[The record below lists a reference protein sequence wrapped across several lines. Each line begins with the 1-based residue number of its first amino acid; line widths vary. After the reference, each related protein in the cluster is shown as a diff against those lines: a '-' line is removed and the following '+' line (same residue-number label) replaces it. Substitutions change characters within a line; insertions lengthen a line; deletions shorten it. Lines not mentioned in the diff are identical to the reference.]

1 MSRPAPVKPVTIVI
15 DEVMHEGS
23 YFLQDLTLSIQ
34 WPLGAMATQ
43 VGSLPPEAVAKLL
56 LSELVR
62 EAKKR
67 VQVICR

>member
-1 MSRPAPVKPVTIVI
+1 MSRPVPVKRVTTII
-15 DEVMHEGS
+15 DGVTHEGS
-23 YFLQDLTLSIQ
+23 YFLQDLTVHIRS
-34 WPLGAMATQ
+34 PLGAKAAQ
-43 VGSLPPEAVAKLL
+43 VGGLPPEAVAKLL

>member
-1 MSRPAPVKPVTIVI
+1 MSRPAPVKPVTITI
-15 DEVMHEGS
+15 DGVTHEGS
-23 YFLQDLTLSIQ
+23 YFLQDLTLHIRS
-34 WPLGAMATQ
+34 PLGAMAIQ

-67 VQVICR
+67 VPVICR